1 MLKRGAFIAVG
12 VAVLGLCLATP
23 GMAESPLNLKPR
35 APVKVDKKTP
45 VLMTADQMQFDR
57 ERGIVTAKG
66 HVEISQGPRVLR
78 ADNVTYNQ
86 NTGVVTAN
94 GHVSLTGPGGEVIFA
109 KSVKLTKELREGVID
124 NIRILF
130 PDNSRFAANGAVR
143 TGGNRTDMRKAVYS
157 PCKICADK
165 SGTPLWQIKAQRIVH
180 DQVKKN
186 IEYTDA
192 TLDMFG
198 VPVFYMPY
206 FWNADPTVKRRTGF
220 LPPLLGNDSQLG
232 FTLQTPFY
240 INIAPDWD
248 ATLSPIFTTKQFP
261 VGVVE
266 LRHRVL
272 NGEVQVQGSITSSRL
287 QRKVNGPL
295 TKAIRGHVFT
305 KGRFDIDN
313 TWRWGFDGKY
323 ASDDTYLS
331 RYNFTGINQLIS
343 RAFIEG
349 FRGRSYASAET
360 FYFQGLRNRDIQ
372 KRIPIIAPLLNYNF
386 ISEPIFNGSRWSLD
400 VNALGLTRRQ
410 GTDSRRLTVTGGWQM
425 PFIGRAGDLYTL
437 SATVQS
443 AVYLVNRVVQPNKPN
458 TFSGVTGRFFP
469 QVTLDWRYP
478 WVREFGNVRQLIE
491 PRMAISIAPNGNNST
506 KIPNEDSQDLEFDD
520 TNLFSANR
528 FPGLDRVDGGKRF
541 TYGLRTAFYGD
552 GGGQSEFFI
561 GQSYRFRV
569 NNTFGIGSGLR
580 DHFSDFVGRVRI
592 SPSHYLDL
600 LYRFRLDKKKFRA
613 RRSELRMLAGP
624 DYLRL
629 GIDYL
634 FFGRTTTASE
644 FGKREEIT
652 ASVTA
657 KIAKH
662 WTIAGRTQWDLSG
675 TASPLI
681 HGISLTYSC
690 ECFLLTIDF
699 SRRFTVNRDDRAS
712 TRVFVRIVFKNLGEV
727 RTGK

>member
-1 MLKRGAFIAVG
+1 MLKRGAFIVVG
-12 VAVLGLCLATP
+12 AAVLGLCLATP
-23 GMAESPLNLKPR
+23 GLAESPLDLKPR
-35 APVKVDKKTP
+35 APIKIDKKAP

-57 ERGIVTAKG
+57 ERGVVTAKG
-66 HVEISQGPRVLR
+66 HVEISQGPRVLK

-86 NTGVVTAN
+86 KTGVVTASGN
-94 GHVSLTGPGGEVIFA
+94 VSLTEPTGEVIFA

-124 NIRILF
+124 NIRVLF
-130 PDNSRFAANGAVR
+130 PDDSRFAANGAVR

-157 PCKICADK
+157 PCKVCSDK
-165 SGTPLWQIKAQRIVH
+165 SGTPLWQIKARRIVH

-192 TLDMFG
+192 SLDMFG
-198 VPVFYMPY
+198 VPVIYMPF
-206 FWNADPTVKRRTGF
+206 FWHADPTVKRRTGF
-220 LPPLLGNDSQLG
+220 LPPLLGNDNQLG
-232 FTLQTPFY
+232 FTMQTPFY

-248 ATLSPIFTTKQFP
+248 ATFSPIFATREFP
-261 VGVVE
+261 VGVIE
-266 LRHRVL
+266 LRHRLVD
-272 NGEVQVQGSITSSRL
+272 GEIKVEGSVTASDVKGNVGGRTTE
-287 QRKVNGPL
+287 RV
-295 TKAIRGHVFT
+295 RGHIFT
-305 KGRFDIDN
+305 KGRFDIDD

-331 RYNFTGINQLIS
+331 RYNFTGADELIS

-360 FYFQGLRNRDIQ
+360 LYFQGLRNEDVQ
-372 KRIPIIAPLLNYNF
+372 ARIPVVAPLLNYNF

-400 VNALGLTRRQ
+400 VNALGLTRRE
-410 GTDSRRLTVTGGWQM
+410 GTDSHRLTVTGGWQM
-425 PFIGRAGDLYTL
+425 PFIGRGGDLYTL
-437 SATVQS
+437 SASVQG
-443 AVYLVNRVVQPNKPN
+443 AVYQVNRVVEPNKPS
-458 TFSGVTGRFFP
+458 TFSGATGRFFP

-491 PRMAISIAPNGNNST
+491 PRMAISFAPNGNNST
-506 KIPNEDSQDLEFDD
+506 KIPNEDSQNFEFDD

-561 GQSYRFRV
+561 GQSYRFLV
-569 NNTFGIGSGLR
+569 DDTFGVGSGLE
-580 DHFSDFVGRVRI
+580 DNFSDFVGRVRI
-592 SPSHYLDL
+592 SPSRYLDL
-600 LYRFRLDKKKFRA
+600 LYRFRLDKSKFRA

-634 FFGRTTTASE
+634 FFGRTTETSE

-652 ASVTA
+652 ARLTA
-657 KIAKH
+657 KVTKN
-662 WTIAGRTQWDLSG
+662 WTIAARTQWDLSG
-675 TASPLI
+675 VASPLV
-681 HGISLTYSC
+681 HGVSLTYSC
-690 ECFLLTIDF
+690 ECFLLTVDF
-699 SRRFTVNRDDRAS
+699 SRRFTVNRDDNAS
-712 TRVFVRIVFKNLGEV
+712 TRFFVRIVFKNLGEV
-727 RTGK
+727 RTGQ